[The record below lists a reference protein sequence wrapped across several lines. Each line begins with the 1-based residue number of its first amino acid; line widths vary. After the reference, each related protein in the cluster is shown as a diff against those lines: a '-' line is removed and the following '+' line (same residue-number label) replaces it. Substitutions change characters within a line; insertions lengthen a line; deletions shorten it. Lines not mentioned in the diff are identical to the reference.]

1 MIRDFLKSS
10 QHILAQDGEIDITL
24 KTSAPYDKWTFPDF
38 AQYEIEPKYQHNFH
52 AELFPGYVHRSTN
65 RIGNTRVKNGLA
77 KTYLFSKRR
86 KQREDESEIAEDE
99 TFSVST
105 PFNLSIQFSPV
116 DDDDVKVFVKEVLAL
131 ASLRDM
137 KIDVLDIRRH
147 LPEAIRPDT
156 RQLNRVL
163 YQMKKS
169 KMLKKLSPKSCN
181 QKPTWKLIAC

>member
-1 MIRDFLKSS
+1 MNHSL
-10 QHILAQDGEIDITL
+10 QHCTSDHWRYRRNSTGPSAFIITSC
-24 KTSAPYDKWTFPDF
+24 TTCHD
-38 AQYEIEPKYQHNFH
+38 FH

-77 KTYLFSKRR
+77 KTYLFSKER

-137 KIDVLDIRRH
+137 RIDVLYQRLSDPIRG
-147 LPEAIRPDT
+147 
-156 RQLNRVL
+156 
-163 YQMKKS
+163 S
-169 KMLKKLSPKSCN
+169 
-181 QKPTWKLIAC
+181 